1 MSEDELRKHFENFI
15 SQNKLTRI
23 DEVLKDRTDHLCLVL
38 ENIYQPQNASATLRT
53 SEILGVQNIHV
64 IEAGNAYKPNRD
76 IALGSS
82 KWVNINRYTGTKEC
96 LASLKAD
103 GYRIIATTPHKES
116 DSPETLDLNSRTAL
130 VFGTELEGIS
140 DTAINEADGFLRL
153 PMYGFTESYNLSV
166 SVAMTFYTLVS
177 RLHQSDIKWQL
188 DDQRKEQLRL
198 QWYKKIVK
206 NSQIIEKEFLASL
219 N

>member
-1 MSEDELRKHFENFI
+1 
-15 SQNKLTRI
+15 
-23 DEVLKDRTDHLCLVL
+23 
-38 ENIYQPQNASATLRT
+38 
-53 SEILGVQNIHV
+53 
-64 IEAGNAYKPNRD
+64 
-76 IALGSS
+76 
-82 KWVNINRYTGTKEC
+82 
-96 LASLKAD
+96 
-103 GYRIIATTPHKES
+103 
-116 DSPETLDLNSRTAL
+116 
-130 VFGTELEGIS
+130 
-140 DTAINEADGFLRL
+140 
-153 PMYGFTESYNLSV
+153 MYGFTESYNLSV